1 MIHALLLSAVVL
13 AGAAPAPD
21 PAAALRG
28 YLGRDM
34 VFVEDA
40 AVKEY
45 LGSIAAKLL
54 ATQPGAPPV
63 PTILLRS
70 TGEFSLFTD
79 TRGNIVVGTEVLR
92 QVESEDELA
101 AALGH
106 ELAHVIHAD
115 AQQKD
120 VMQDIP
126 FTVESASVIAAA
138 LDAKGGAAAPGQQGQ
153 AAPGRTQDV
162 GAVWA
167 DLLAPSW
174 NRDQERAADLAS
186 ADMAKAAGYDTAAFG
201 TLFSK
206 LQAANAVRSARV
218 EAVRQ
223 AALAKVQAVQPA
235 SGGVANQAMAGVKSS
250 AGSYA
255 VETAFASLSGFG
267 ADYDTPEQR
276 AEAVQAHLQPV
287 AAARRD
293 KTARSPRFRQVLRDG
308 PAGAMLAADKAG
320 LDVMAALAAG
330 ERMQAMMHSPA
341 LLKAASGGEPASPHL
356 DLALGSWYDAAGQRD
371 LAEQRAVA
379 WTATPLATRSGYLWR
394 ASYQAAR
401 GEYDA
406 ALATM
411 DLGAGRLGDRS
422 LFLPQMVAMN
432 RQKGDTKTA
441 ERLTLDC
448 AKADTKASLG
458 TATKLA
464 QGGLEPSGGL
474 YAECTAALGYDP
486 IAKTQ
491 KQAIDAASELKNKGA
506 GLKGLFDSLTKGTP
520 KP

>member
-1 MIHALLLSAVVL
+1 M
-13 AGAAPAPD
+13 
-21 PAAALRG
+21 
-28 YLGRDM
+28 
-34 VFVEDA
+34 
-40 AVKEY
+40 
-45 LGSIAAKLL
+45 
-54 ATQPGAPPV
+54 
-63 PTILLRS
+63 
-70 TGEFSLFTD
+70 
-79 TRGNIVVGTEVLR
+79 
-92 QVESEDELA
+92 
-101 AALGH
+101 
-106 ELAHVIHAD
+106 HAD

-120 VMQDIP
+120 VMQDVP
-126 FTVESASVIAAA
+126 YTAESAAVIAAS
-138 LDAKGGAAAPGQQGQ
+138 LGGSTASASSASTSLAEFPRDGL
-153 AAPGRTQDV
+153 ARTQTA

-186 ADMAKAAGYDTAAFG
+186 ADMAKAAGYDVAAFG

-223 AALAKVQAVQPA
+223 AALAKLQAVQPA
-235 SGGVANQAMAGVKSS
+235 AGGAAGQAMAGLEAGV
-250 AGSYA
+250 GSYA
-255 VETAFASLSGFG
+255 VETAFASLSGLG
-267 ADYDTPEQR
+267 ADYDTPRQR
-276 AEAVQAHLQPV
+276 ADAVQAHLQQS
-287 AAARRD
+287 AGARRD

-320 LDVMAALAAG
+320 LDVMAALAQG
-330 ERMQAMMHSPA
+330 ERMQAMMLAPG
-341 LLKAASGGEPASPHL
+341 LLKAAGRGELPSPHL

-371 LAEQRAVA
+371 LAEERAAA

-394 ASYQAAR
+394 ASYQAGR

-406 ALATM
+406 AVATM
-411 DLGAGRLGDRS
+411 ELGAGRLGDRS

-432 RQKGDTKTA
+432 RQKGDVKTA

-448 AKADTKASLG
+448 AKADTKPGLG
-458 TATKLA
+458 TVTRLA
-464 QGGLEPSGGL
+464 QSGLAPTGGL

-491 KQAIDAASELKNKGA
+491 KQATDAAAELGKKGS
-506 GLKGLFDSLTKGTP
+506 GVKGLFDSLTKGGA